1 MNRAANSGKKRATKS
16 KEKEEKRA
24 ARKEQKG
31 LQTEEK
37 EDCKIKKGQPTRA
50 YGLVNDRSL

>member
-1 MNRAANSGKKRATKS
+1 MNRAANSGKKKAAKS

-24 ARKEQKG
+24 AKEKKKG
-31 LQTEEK
+31 LQK
-37 EDCKIKKGQPTRA
+37 EVKEGCKIKKGQPTGA